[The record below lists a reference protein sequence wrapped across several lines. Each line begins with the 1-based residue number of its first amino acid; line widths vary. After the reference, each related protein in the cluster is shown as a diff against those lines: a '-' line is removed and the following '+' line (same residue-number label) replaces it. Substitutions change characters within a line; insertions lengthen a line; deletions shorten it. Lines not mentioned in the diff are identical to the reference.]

1 MQAEPAQKGCKMEN
15 RTPRSQSV
23 DLHVAS
29 QVKRRRLLM
38 GLSQKDLGDSLGLS
52 FQQVQKYES
61 GANRITAGRLYNIS
75 EILEVQI
82 DYFFEALYEPL
93 EQSEKAV
100 PRHPKTFS
108 DSYKDHK
115 VTDHTIDFFDSYYC
129 ISDPDVRKIVFALTK
144 QLGNYLSHR

>member
-1 MQAEPAQKGCKMEN
+1 MQTEPAQKGFKMEN
-15 RTPRSQSV
+15 RTPRPQSV

-29 QVKRRRLLM
+29 QVKRRRMLM
-38 GLSQKDLGDSLGLS
+38 GLSQKDLGASLGLS

-93 EQSEKAV
+93 EESEKAV
-100 PRHPKTFS
+100 PRHRKTIS
-108 DSYKDHK
+108 DSEKDRK
-115 VTDHTIDFFDSYYC
+115 VTDHTIDFFDSYYS
-129 ISDPDVRKIVFALTK
+129 ISDPDVRKTVLALTK
-144 QLGNYLSHR
+144 QLGNYFSYR